1 MIHTSDLNKAY
12 YKTGEVAEMVGVSP
26 RTIQNYC
33 MQGLIKDMIS
43 EKNRRHIAREDL
55 IEFLKKNDLLIEDD
69 MRCDAIYLRVSYYG
83 NNIQQDLE
91 KQYNEVLEKAIDYNP
106 LRLKYYEDFGTELS
120 NIRRGLKKLIKDIM
134 DKKIRYLF
142 VYHTNRLTEL
152 AYSYLKYICDL
163 NGTVIV
169 SLFEHDFGDV
179 KKETDLVLNELDR
192 KYKRNIDNQ
201 QTRQSSL
208 LDMIDKYMILE
219 SFEQEQR
226 DELNNSIKG
235 NARTYHIV
243 LDNTKIN
250 SADKIDLAQT
260 TINPVQIFK
269 TFNIKDNKDVVEL
282 YNHHLEKFIQFIN
295 LFTSS
300 EMTVNQKRLL
310 KQHIHEYYFAHL
322 YVTNDMINDS
332 STMMLPNIKRQHY
345 EKLNQFISYV
355 IIHIN
360 QDIDSVKS
368 EKDRNDLEYLRY
380 TLNKMTDNLNDKKM
394 QFDGI
399 TSLSQDPVFTN
410 HDVVYN
416 LSNVQQPHLNFLV
429 TLNYVLSIADENS
442 LIMIHGADFI
452 DIDLYNCVKKDIHS
466 YHNRGGRIVYDMNMV
481 EDNKHHLIDKDNIIR
496 TLYNECDNVEQEHL
510 YKNMITF

>member
-33 MQGLIKDMIS
+33 MQGLIKDTIS

-55 IEFLKKNDLLIEDD
+55 IEFLKKSDVLIEDD
-69 MRCDAIYLRVSYYG
+69 MRCDAIYLRVAHYG

-91 KQYNEVLEKAIDYNP
+91 KQRNEVLEKAIDYNP
-106 LRLKYYEDFGTELS
+106 LRLKYYEDFGSELS
-120 NIRRGLKKLIKDIM
+120 NIRRGLKKLIKDIIN
-134 DKKIRYLF
+134 KNIRYLF

-152 AYSYLKYICDL
+152 AYSYLQYICDL
-163 NGTVIV
+163 NGTTIV

-179 KKETDLVLNELDR
+179 KKETDLVLNELDQ
-192 KYKRNIDNQ
+192 KYKRNIENH
-201 QTRQSSL
+201 QSHQLPL
-208 LDMIDKYMILE
+208 LEVVDRYMILE
-219 SFEQEQR
+219 SSEQEQR
-226 DELNNSIKG
+226 NRLNNSIKG
-235 NARTYHIV
+235 DKRAYHIV
-243 LDNTKIN
+243 LDNTKIDN
-250 SADKIDLAQT
+250 ADRIDMSQT
-260 TINPVQIFK
+260 TINPLQILK
-269 TFNIKDNKDVVEL
+269 TFNIKTNEDVVEL
-282 YNHHLEKFIQFIN
+282 YNHHLEKIIYFIN

-310 KQHIHEYYFAHL
+310 KQKIHEYYLAHL

-332 STMMLPNIKRQHY
+332 STMMLPNIKRHHY

-380 TLNKMTDNLNDKKM
+380 TLNKMTDNLKDKRL

-399 TSLSQDPVFTN
+399 TSLSQDPVFTS
-410 HDVVYN
+410 HDVIYD
-416 LSNVQQPHLNFLV
+416 LSNVQQPHLNFLT

-442 LIMIHGADFI
+442 LIMIHGADSI
-452 DIDLYNCVKKDIHS
+452 DIDLYKHLKKDIHN
-466 YHNRGGRIVYDMNMV
+466 YHERGGRIVYDMNMI
-481 EDNKHHLIDKDNIIR
+481 DNKKHRHINKNDIIR
-496 TLYNECDNVEQEHL
+496 TLYNDCDNVENEIL